1 MSPKAKGKRDFSKE
15 ILDLLSDSLHGLTIT
30 DIADQVNPSI
40 SRNTAYRYLERL
52 ESKDLVYNKKVGTYN
67 LYYAQNKKVVF
78 KSGIMAFIKGLLA
91 NLKKAFPGEEH
102 RFKEFGSNIAES
114 VEIPFTSKGKA
125 EVEKLKDYTDAEILE
140 SIGTWVPFF
149 NILFDSATL
158 SNVEIDFKNKRGT
171 YTFDNSEML
180 ETNYDYVYY
189 VYLITG
195 IVEKKLR
202 MYTNKDIKC
211 EVVEV
216 SLLDVK
222 EESYFKVSLEILS

>member
-1 MSPKAKGKRDFSKE
+1 MSPKEKGKRDFSKE

-30 DIADQVNPSI
+30 DIAEKVQPSI
-40 SRNTAYRYLERL
+40 SRNTAYRYIERL
-52 ESKDLVYNKKVGTYN
+52 ETKGIVYNKKVGTYN
-67 LYYAQNKKVVF
+67 LYYAKNKKVVF
-78 KSGIMAFIKGLLA
+78 KSGIMSFIKGLFA
-91 NLKKAFPGEEH
+91 NLKKAFPGKESQ
-102 RFKEFGSNIAES
+102 FKEFGSNIAES
-114 VEIPFTSKGKA
+114 LEIPFTSKGKQ
-125 EVEKLKDYTDAEILE
+125 EVEKLKDYTDDQILE

-158 SNVEIDFKNKRGT
+158 SNVEIDFKNKKGT

-180 ETNYDYVYY
+180 EDKDYIYY

-195 IVEKKLR
+195 IVEKKLQ